1 MEKKVLTQEEL
12 QEVKDLQIES
22 SNLISQFGELEVV
35 IQNLSLKKEELITKL
50 KELKDKEVKIGQIL
64 QEKYGDGNIDIE
76 TGEFKDE
83 KNLHIHTRSAAR
95 GDIRRVRSC
104 SRRHIWS
111 RCRSRRTRGSGCQ
124 PASTYPCQ

>member
-64 QEKYGDGNIDIE
+64 QDKYGDGNIDIE
-76 TGEFKDE
+76 TGEFISK
-83 KNLHIHTRSAAR
+83 
-95 GDIRRVRSC
+95 
-104 SRRHIWS
+104 
-111 RCRSRRTRGSGCQ
+111 
-124 PASTYPCQ
+124 

>member
-12 QEVKDLQIES
+12 QEVKDLQIEN

-35 IQNLSLKKEELITKL
+35 IQNLSLKKEELIAKL

-76 TGEFKDE
+76 TGEFISK
-83 KNLHIHTRSAAR
+83 
-95 GDIRRVRSC
+95 
-104 SRRHIWS
+104 
-111 RCRSRRTRGSGCQ
+111 
-124 PASTYPCQ
+124 